1 MPIDPF
7 LALNAMIRAEA
18 ARSAE
23 PVPGA
28 EAAVPRG
35 KPRKA
40 DRPAP
45 DSEPRDRALAR
56 SRGGDR
62 ETRRPDHDDGH
73 RKS

>member
-23 PVPGA
+23 PVP
-28 EAAVPRG
+28 RG
-35 KPRKA
+35 KPREA
-40 DRPAP
+40 ARPAP
-45 DSEPRDRALAR
+45 DSDRRERAVTR

-62 ETRRPDHDDGH
+62 ETHRPGPDDGH
-73 RKS
+73 RGS